1 MDASQAWI
9 DRKIGQQVRLSRAV
23 RQAAGSETY
32 GEMGGYQ
39 RGWRDAAGANEKVRC
54 FQRAL
59 DSFGRDNFAL
69 VMVGHEVRDLW
80 LGVS

>member
-1 MDASQAWI
+1 MDTSQAWI
-9 DRKIGQQVRLSRAV
+9 DRKIGQQVRLYGLYGKPLEAKHTGKWV
-23 RQAAGSETY
+23 AISED
-32 GEMGGYQ
+32 GETLLGEREG
-39 RGWRDAAGANEKVRC
+39 EV